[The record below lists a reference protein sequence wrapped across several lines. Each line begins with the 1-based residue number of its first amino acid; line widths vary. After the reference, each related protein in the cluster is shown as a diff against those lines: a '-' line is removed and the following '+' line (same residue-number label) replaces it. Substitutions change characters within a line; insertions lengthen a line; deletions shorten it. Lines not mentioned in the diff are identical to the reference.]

1 MTNDN
6 LDFAAIKNQVRFEAV
21 LANYGLEA
29 TGQGP
34 EQMIKCPFH
43 DDRSP
48 SCSINLGKKIFHCF
62 ACGEKGTILDFVA
75 RLEPCSIAEAAQLLA
90 GWCNIAGALPAAASV
105 PKVRTEGLSSNP
117 PLKFT
122 LQLDPH
128 HPYLAERGVPEDTV
142 SRFGIGYCDRGIMK
156 GRVCIPIH
164 DTQGRL
170 VAFAGRSV
178 GLPVPP
184 EEPRYKFP
192 RGFRKSLVL
201 FNFHRV
207 TESHHLVIVEGFW
220 SVLRLELLGV
230 AAVALMGCT
239 LSEDQ
244 EAILRRSAADRI
256 TLLLD
261 GDTAGRAG
269 TSKILPRLVRHHFVH
284 APDLPADAEP
294 DTMDERSLRAAIQL
308 ADRE

>member
-1 MTNDN
+1 MTNDD

-29 TGQGP
+29 TGQAT

-48 SCSINLGKKIFHCF
+48 SCSINLGKKVFHCF

-75 RLEPCSIAEAAQLLA
+75 RLESCSIAAAAQLLA
-90 GWCNIAGALPAAASV
+90 RWCNVAGALPAAASV
-105 PKVRTEGLSSNP
+105 TKVRTGGLSGNP
-117 PLKFT
+117 PLKFA

-128 HPYLAERGVPEDTV
+128 HTYLAERGVPEDTV

-164 DTQGRL
+164 DTHGRL
-170 VAFAGRSV
+170 VAYAGRSV
-178 GLPVPP
+178 GLSVPTDQ
-184 EEPRYKFP
+184 PRYKFP

-207 TESHHLVIVEGFW
+207 VESHHLVIVEGFW
-220 SVLRLELLGV
+220 SVFRLELLGV

-239 LSEDQ
+239 LSEAQ
-244 EAILRRSAADRI
+244 EAILRRSPANRI

-261 GDTAGRAG
+261 GDTAGREG
-269 TSKILPRLVRHHFVH
+269 TSKILSRLARHHFVH
-284 APDLPADAEP
+284 APDLPAEAEP
-294 DTMDERSLRAAIQL
+294 DTMDEETLRVAI
-308 ADRE
+308 E